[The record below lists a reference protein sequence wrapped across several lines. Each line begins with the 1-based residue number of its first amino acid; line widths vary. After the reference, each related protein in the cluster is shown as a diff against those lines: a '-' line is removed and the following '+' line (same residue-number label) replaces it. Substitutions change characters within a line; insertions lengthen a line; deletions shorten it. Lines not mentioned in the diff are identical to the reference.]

1 MKTISRE
8 EYREYLWENRKNK
21 VSTKLNKEMRDF
33 IKANE
38 QDIRKAFIETNIS
51 TIGFSIKPKPKI
63 TLYQVFCTE
72 YPFITI
78 SEENFN
84 KAYKETHTT
93 NLDHL
98 KDYILA
104 KGLEEEIELWQG
116 IGYHNMVHYIGSQN
130 GYQWEFQEKTD
141 SGNKSLLSISE
152 KVMPYATQNETT

>member
-1 MKTISRE
+1 MKIITRE
-8 EYREYLWENRKNK
+8 EYQEYLKEQRKCQQ
-21 VSTKLNKEMRDF
+21 SDKLSPEMRDF

-38 QDIRKAFIETNIS
+38 QDIMKAFIGTNIS
-51 TIGFSIKPKPKI
+51 VIGLPFESQTLPDKI
-63 TLYQVFCTE
+63 TLFKAFQTE

-104 KGLEEEIELWQG
+104 KGLEEEIEL
-116 IGYHNMVHYIGSQN
+116 
-130 GYQWEFQEKTD
+130 
-141 SGNKSLLSISE
+141 
-152 KVMPYATQNETT
+152 

>member
-1 MKTISRE
+1 MKTITRE
-8 EYREYLWENRKNK
+8 EYQEYLWENRKNK

-38 QDIRKAFIETNIS
+38 QDVRKAFIGTNIS
-51 TIGFSIKPKPKI
+51 VIGFPEEEPKKI
-63 TLYQVFCTE
+63 TLYQAFCTE

-84 KAYKETHTT
+84 KAYNETHTT

-104 KGLEEEIELWQG
+104 KGLEEEIEL
-116 IGYHNMVHYIGSQN
+116 
-130 GYQWEFQEKTD
+130 
-141 SGNKSLLSISE
+141 
-152 KVMPYATQNETT
+152 

>member
-1 MKTISRE
+1 MKIITRE
-8 EYREYLWENRKNK
+8 EYQEYLWENRKNK
-21 VSTKLNKEMRDF
+21 VSTKLNQEMRDF

-38 QDIRKAFIETNIS
+38 KDIRKAFIGTNIS

-63 TLYQVFCTE
+63 TLYQAFCTE

-84 KAYKETHTT
+84 KAYNETHTT

-104 KGLEEEIELWQG
+104 KGLEEEIEL
-116 IGYHNMVHYIGSQN
+116 
-130 GYQWEFQEKTD
+130 
-141 SGNKSLLSISE
+141 
-152 KVMPYATQNETT
+152 

>member
-1 MKTISRE
+1 MKIITRE
-8 EYREYLWENRKNK
+8 EYQEYLKEQRKRQQ
-21 VSTKLNKEMRDF
+21 SDKLSPEMRDF

-63 TLYQVFCTE
+63 TLYQAFCTE

-84 KAYKETHTT
+84 KAYKEAQTT

-104 KGLEEEIELWQG
+104 KGLEEEIEL
-116 IGYHNMVHYIGSQN
+116 
-130 GYQWEFQEKTD
+130 
-141 SGNKSLLSISE
+141 
-152 KVMPYATQNETT
+152 

>member
-1 MKTISRE
+1 MKTITRE
-8 EYREYLWENRKNK
+8 EYQEYLWENRKNK

-38 QDIRKAFIETNIS
+38 QDIRKAFIGTNIS
-51 TIGFSIKPKPKI
+51 MVAFPDEEPKKI
-63 TLYQVFCTE
+63 TLYQAFCTE

-104 KGLEEEIELWQG
+104 KGLEEEIEL
-116 IGYHNMVHYIGSQN
+116 
-130 GYQWEFQEKTD
+130 
-141 SGNKSLLSISE
+141 
-152 KVMPYATQNETT
+152 